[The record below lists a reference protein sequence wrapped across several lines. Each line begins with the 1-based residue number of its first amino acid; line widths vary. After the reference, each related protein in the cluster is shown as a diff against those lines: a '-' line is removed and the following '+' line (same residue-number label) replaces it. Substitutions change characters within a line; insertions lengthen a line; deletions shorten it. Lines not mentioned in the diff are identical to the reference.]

1 MTNWESS
8 RRDLLKSLG
17 VGLAMLPA
25 LRFSHEAKAQTAG
38 GKKDLALFI
47 FLASE
52 GYRIAQWKPPVGPLT
67 TLPQSTKPLEKHKD
81 SLIFLPDMTNPNYK
95 GGERFGHEAYGSIFW
110 GGASTK
116 GSNKYQE
123 PTASSFDQHIADN
136 LTKKKE
142 TMLAFQL
149 QLMRAPA
156 QKVPGANRC
165 FWRNGA
171 AINPDANPT
180 ESFARIFAG
189 VQPSAPP
196 TGGGPSPDMEKI
208 KRLTAQKKSI
218 LDYVG
223 KSLTKFKTRV
233 AREDQATIDQH
244 FMTVRELEGQLATI
258 AEGGGAAPA
267 AGCSPMDGPTKYA
280 MADITGQDK
289 IWPDLM
295 HAFMNIMLSSVVCNI
310 TNVTGLQVAD
320 STGNQI
326 NFGAFVPGI
335 PARGTGYKSAFR
347 NWHDLGHNPSMG
359 GVDHHRV
366 VDEWCMNEF
375 SLFLDKVKAVNT
387 PSGNLLDNSV
397 CLWANHMEDG
407 ASHLSQKVP
416 WLLAGKAGGTLKTG
430 QCAASAGKSIQGA
443 MGDIIKAMGCPA
455 KDPFTGSIGI
465 TA

>member
-17 VGLAMLPA
+17 VGLAMMPA
-25 LRFSHEAKAQTAG
+25 LYHSREAKAQAA
-38 GKKDLALFI
+38 GKKALI
-47 FLASE
+47 VFLASE
-52 GYRIAQWKPPVGPLT
+52 GYRIAQWKPAVGPLG
-67 TLPQSTKPLEKHKD
+67 TLPQSCVPLTRHKD

-110 GGASTK
+110 GGASTH

-123 PTASSFDQHIADN
+123 PTGHSFDQHIADS
-136 LTKKKE
+136 LPKKKE

-149 QLMRAPA
+149 QLERAPT
-156 QKVPGANRC
+156 QKVPGAKRC
-165 FWRNGA
+165 FYRNGMP
-171 AINPDANPT
+171 INPDANPT

-189 VQPSAPP
+189 VSATPP
-196 TGGGPSPDMEKI
+196 VGGGPAPDMEKT
-208 KRLTAQKKSI
+208 KRLIAQRKSI

-233 AREDQATIDQH
+233 AKEDQATIDAH
-244 FMTVRELEGQLATI
+244 FTTVRELEGQLATI
-258 AEGGGAAPA
+258 GDMPAGGAAS
-267 AGCSPMDGPTKYA
+267 GCSPMDGATKYTN
-280 MADITGQDK
+280 ADVMGQDK

-295 HAFMNIMLSSVVCNI
+295 HAFMNIMLSGVVCDI
-310 TNVTGLQVAD
+310 TNVAGLQVAD
-320 STGNQI
+320 ATGNAI
-326 NFGAFVPGI
+326 NFGAFVPNI

-359 GVDHHRV
+359 GVDHHRI

-375 SLFLDKVKAVNT
+375 SMFLDKVKAVNL
-387 PSGNLLDNSV
+387 PNGNLLDNSV
-397 CLWANHMEDG
+397 VLWANHMEDG
-407 ASHLSQKVP
+407 ASHFSQKVP

-443 MGDIIKAMGCPA
+443 MGDIIKAMGCPP

-465 TA
+465 TT